1 MKRTFDVISPVD
13 GSVFTTINEASP
25 GLIARTLDTA
35 QSSQQEWRETK
46 ISERVQVVEQF
57 VQAMEGRKDEIAATI
72 TQCMGRPIRYAPGEI
87 DGLADR
93 ARYMASIAEESLQDI
108 VPSPTRGF
116 ERYIR
121 RDPLGVVLVLA
132 PWNYPY
138 LTAVNA
144 VVPAILAGNSVVLK
158 HSDQTPLAAEHFR
171 EAFESAGLPDG
182 VFQVLHMSHETT
194 AQVLADDVIDHVA
207 FTGSVAGGV
216 AVQRAV
222 SSRSGRNRFIG
233 LGLELGGN
241 DPAYV
246 RPDAN
251 VEHAAINIVEGA
263 LFNSGQSCCGIERV
277 YVHDSVWD
285 VFIEKIVEET
295 MTYQLGN
302 PTDPNTTLGPVARQ
316 RNADAIRDSVTRAI
330 EAGAHPLIDV
340 ARFDADRADTA
351 YVAPQI
357 LTNVDHS
364 MPFVSEETFGPCV
377 GVMRV
382 SSDEEAVHKMNDSWY
397 GLTASI
403 WSQDAQATAGL
414 ANQLETGTVFM
425 NRCDY
430 LDPALAWT
438 GVKNSGRGVT
448 LSSVGF
454 EQMTRVKSFH
464 LRTEVL

>member
-1 MKRTFDVISPVD
+1 MKRTFDVISPID
-13 GSVFTTINEASP
+13 GNVVATIEEASP
-25 GLIARTLDTA
+25 GLIARTLDKA
-35 QSSQQEWRETK
+35 RKSQREWRNTS
-46 ISERVQVVEQF
+46 ISDRISIIEGF
-57 VQAMEGRKDEIAATI
+57 VQAMEARSDEIASSI
-72 TQCMGRPIRYAPGEI
+72 TQCMGRPIRFTPGEVA
-87 DGLADR
+87 GMADR

-108 VPSPTRGF
+108 IPSPKRGF
-116 ERYIR
+116 TRYIR
-121 RDPLGVVLVLA
+121 REPLGVVLVLA

-144 VVPAILAGNSVVLK
+144 IVPALLAGNSVVLK
-158 HSDQTPLAAEHFR
+158 HSDQTPFAAEHFR
-171 EAFESAGLPDG
+171 EAFEVAGLPDG
-182 VFQVLHMSHETT
+182 VFNVLHMNHDTT

-207 FTGSVAGGV
+207 FTGSVSGGV
-216 AVQRAV
+216 AVQKTVANRV
-222 SSRSGRNRFIG
+222 GRNRFIG

-246 RPDAN
+246 RSDAN
-251 VEHAAINIVEGA
+251 IDHAAINIVEGA

-277 YVHDSVWD
+277 YVHDAIWD
-285 VFIEKIVEET
+285 SFIEKMVEET
-295 MTYQLGN
+295 LTYRLGD
-302 PTDPNTTLGPVARQ
+302 PTDPATTLGPVARQ
-316 RNADAIRDSVTRAI
+316 RNADAIRVSVTQAI

-340 ARFDADRADTA
+340 ARFPADRADTA

-364 MPFVSEETFGPCV
+364 MAFVTEETFGPCV

-382 SSDEEAVHKMNDSWY
+382 SSDQQAIQMMNDSWY

-403 WSQDAQATAGL
+403 WSRDVEAGTEI
-414 ANQLETGTVFM
+414 AGQLETGTVFL

-438 GVKNSGRGVT
+438 GIKNSGRGVT
-448 LSSVGF
+448 LSSLGF
-454 EQMTRVKSFH
+454 EQMTRPKSFH

>member
-13 GSVFTTINEASP
+13 GSIVTTINEASP
-25 GLIARTLDTA
+25 GLIARTLDEARTR
-35 QSSQQEWRETK
+35 QRDWRETK
-46 ISERVQVVEQF
+46 IEERLEVVEQF
-57 VQAMEGRKDEIAATI
+57 VQAMEGRSDEIAATI
-72 TQCMGRPIRYAPGEI
+72 TQCMGRPIRFAPGEI
-87 DGLADR
+87 AGMADR

-108 VPSPTRGF
+108 VPSPKRGF

-121 RDPLGVVLVLA
+121 REPLGVVLVMA
-132 PWNYPY
+132 PWNFPY

-144 VVPAILAGNSVVLK
+144 IVPAILAGNAVVLK

-182 VFQVLHMSHETT
+182 VFRVLHMNHDTT
-194 AQVLADDVIDHVA
+194 AQVLADDFIDHVA

-216 AVQRAV
+216 AVQKAV
-222 SSRSGRNRFIG
+222 SNRSGRNRFIG
-233 LGLELGGN
+233 VGLELGGN

-246 RPDAN
+246 RQDAN
-251 VEHAAINIVEGA
+251 IAHAAINIVEGA

-285 VFIEKIVEET
+285 EFIEKIVEET
-295 MTYQLGN
+295 LTYRLGN
-302 PTDPNTTLGPVARQ
+302 PTDPATTLGPIARQ
-316 RNADAIRDSVTRAI
+316 RNADTIRTSVTRAI
-330 EAGAHPLIDV
+330 ESGAHPLIDV
-340 ARFDADRADTA
+340 ARFTSDRADTA

-364 MPFVSEETFGPCV
+364 MPFVSEETFGPCM

-382 SSDEEAVHKMNDSWY
+382 SSDEEAIQKMNDSWY
-397 GLTASI
+397 GLTASV
-403 WSQDAQATAGL
+403 WSQDPEATVSI
-414 ANQLETGTVFM
+414 ANRIETGTVFM

-464 LRTEVL
+464 LRTEVP